1 MPTSPDPAPRW
12 QVLVQP
18 GGWAFE
24 TDGTASLGDAAWAA
38 GIELPRSCRNGTCR
52 ACLCRALSGE
62 VRYLIE
68 WPGLSP
74 DEKAEGWLLPC
85 IARAAS
91 DLVLDVPKAKPVT
104 QNR

>member
-1 MPTSPDPAPRW
+1 MPARASFRIT
-12 QVLVQP
+12 VQP
-18 GGWAFE
+18 AGWNFDA
-24 TDGTASLGDAAWAA
+24 DADTALADAAALA

-52 ACLCRALSGE
+52 ACLCRALEGE

-91 DLVLDVPKAKPVT
+91 DLVLDVPKAKRVT

>member
-1 MPTSPDPAPRW
+1 MSASSYRIT
-12 QVLVQP
+12 VQP
-18 GGWAFE
+18 GGW
-24 TDGTASLGDAAWAA
+24 TCTADADIALADAAALA

-52 ACLCRALSGE
+52 ACLCRAVAGE

-85 IARAAS
+85 IARAVS
-91 DLVLDVPKAKPVT
+91 DLVLDVPKAKRVT

>member
-1 MPTSPDPAPRW
+1 MPAPMVHRIT
-12 QVLVQP
+12 VQP
-18 GGWAFE
+18 GGWTF
-24 TDGTASLGDAAWAA
+24 DASADIALADAAALA
-38 GIELPRSCRNGTCR
+38 GVELPRSCRNGTCR
-52 ACLCRALSGE
+52 ACLCRALAGE

-91 DLVLDVPKAKPVT
+91 DLVLDVPKAKRVT

>member
-1 MPTSPDPAPRW
+1 MAQSRFIVTVAPA
-12 QVLVQP
+12 
-18 GGWAFE
+18 GWRFD
-24 TDGTASLGDAAWAA
+24 TDGEAALADAAARA

-52 ACLCRALSGE
+52 ACMCRATQGQ

-74 DEKAEGWLLPC
+74 DERAEGWLLPC

-91 DLVLDVPKAKPVT
+91 DLVLDVPKAKSTV
-104 QNR
+104 QSA